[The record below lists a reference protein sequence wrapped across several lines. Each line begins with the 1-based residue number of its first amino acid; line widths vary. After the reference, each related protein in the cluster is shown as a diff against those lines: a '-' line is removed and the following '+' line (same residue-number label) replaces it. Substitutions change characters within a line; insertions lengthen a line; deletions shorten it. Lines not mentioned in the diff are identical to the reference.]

1 MTALDGDTGRV
12 LTLIARLD
20 LALDILGALRADM
33 QTVLPAGLGDG
44 KDWEE
49 ALKDAQMSVGEVV
62 HTMESAAM
70 QVGYLPWPHLGE

>member
-1 MTALDGDTGRV
+1 MAALDGDTGRV

-20 LALDILGALRADM
+20 LVLDILGALRADM
-33 QTVLPAGLGDG
+33 RTMIPVGLGDG

-49 ALKDAQMSVGEVV
+49 ALEEAQMSVGEVV

-70 QVGYLPWPHLGE
+70 HAGYLPWPHLGE

>member
-1 MTALDGDTGRV
+1 MATLDGDTGRV

-33 QTVLPAGLGDG
+33 MTMVPAGLGDG

-62 HTMESAAM
+62 HTMESTAM
-70 QVGYLPWPHLGE
+70 QAGYLPWPHLGE